1 VSSLKE
7 HLHTDWAAMTPSDWV
22 GVITTVTVFLLMIVL
37 YVYVL
42 HPKNKDRLESQRHI
56 LDDDDRFDT
65 EDKK

>member
-1 VSSLKE
+1 
-7 HLHTDWAAMTPSDWV
+7 MTPSDWV
-22 GVITTVTVFLLMIVL
+22 GVITTVTVFLAMIVL

>member
-1 VSSLKE
+1 
-7 HLHTDWAAMTPSDWV
+7 MTPSDWV
-22 GVITTVTVFLLMIVL
+22 GVITTVTVFLAMIVL

-56 LDDDDRFDT
+56 PMDDDDDRLDT

>member
-7 HLHTDWAAMTPSDWV
+7 HFHTDWAAMTPSDWV

>member
-1 VSSLKE
+1 MSSLKE
-7 HLHTDWAAMTPSDWV
+7 HFHTDWAAMTPSDWV